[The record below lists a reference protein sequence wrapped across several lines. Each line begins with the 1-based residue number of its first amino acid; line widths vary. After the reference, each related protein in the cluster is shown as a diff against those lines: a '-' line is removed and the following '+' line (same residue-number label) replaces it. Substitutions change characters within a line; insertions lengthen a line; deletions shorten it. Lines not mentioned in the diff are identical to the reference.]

1 MRATHFLA
9 AICLILAIPPVQS
22 AEVQLA
28 KIELKSSP
36 EALRRGVETVT
47 TVCMGCHNLKY
58 LKYGDLAMLGYTPG
72 EIDVKR
78 QNHELTDPMLGQMPA
93 DAAMQ
98 AFGKVPP
105 DLSLITKAREG
116 GPRYVYS
123 LVTGFYL
130 NEKGEVDNRIFH
142 GIKMPDILGF
152 SGVTDP
158 AQRTTLE
165 NQVKDVALFLEWA
178 SDPRA
183 AERKML
189 GYYVIGYL
197 VVLST
202 LFYLMKRRIW
212 GQLDKR

>member
-1 MRATHFLA
+1 MKKAYHLA
-9 AICLILAIPPVQS
+9 SLILVLAISHAQAS
-22 AEVQLA
+22 EIHLA
-28 KIELKSSP
+28 KVDFKPSP

-47 TVCMGCHNLKY
+47 NVCMGCHNLKY
-58 LKYGDLAMLGYTPG
+58 LKYSDLSKLGYTPG
-72 EIDVKR
+72 EIDAKR
-78 QNHELTDPMLGQMPA
+78 QNHELSDPLLSQMPA

-105 DLSLITKAREG
+105 DLSMITKAREG

-123 LVTGFYL
+123 MVTGFYL
-130 NEKGEVDNRIFH
+130 NEKGEVDNHIFH

-152 SGVTDP
+152 SGATDP
-158 AQRTTLE
+158 AQRATLQD
-165 NQVKDVALFLEWA
+165 QVKDVAMFLEWA

-183 AERKML
+183 SERKTL

-197 VVLST
+197 LILTT